1 MEGECGEGRK
11 EKDILVNI
19 QGGTNYKQNHYY
31 IQPRCFHSCNQSI
44 QWYN

>member
-11 EKDILVNI
+11 EKSILVNI

-31 IQPRCFHSCNQSI
+31 ILLDVTIVVANQ
-44 QWYN
+44 